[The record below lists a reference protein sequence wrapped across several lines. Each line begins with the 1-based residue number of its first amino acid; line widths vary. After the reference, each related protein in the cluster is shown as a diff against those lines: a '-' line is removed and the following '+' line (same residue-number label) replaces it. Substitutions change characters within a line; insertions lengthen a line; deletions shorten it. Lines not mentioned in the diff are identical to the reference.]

1 MTLAQ
6 TPTQGNTLI
15 AVIGTNQ
22 TSGSENVSSITQTGV
37 TWSLVVPDD
46 QVVAN
51 EIWMGAVGS
60 GASTSV
66 SITLA
71 QSVYAAVADICEWSG
86 IASNPVDKTATN
98 NGNNS
103 TQTDTGTTATTTQAN
118 ELFIGIIGVYGQAQ
132 SNPTNSFTMLD
143 GAYFNV
149 TWGIS
154 VSYLYK
160 IVSSTGA
167 ANSGTTIASSS
178 PSWEGCIAT
187 FKASTSGTAS
197 KLAYTASASQSVNAG
212 SVSSVI
218 TVQVQDAN
226 SNPVTTGATANLST
240 SSSGG
245 HFYSDSGGNTQ
256 ITSVVISSGQSSG
269 NCYYKDTTA
278 GTPTLTASSTGLTS
292 ATTQFTINQSGQLTH
307 NDITDWNTA
316 TSSFVSSGST
326 PTFTTLTLSQSA
338 GSAPML

>member
-1 MTLAQ
+1 MTIALVSGSYSQGTTSSGSTISVTLAQ

-22 TSGSENVSSITQTGV
+22 TGGSENVSSITQTGV

-66 SITLA
+66 SVTLA

-98 NGNNS
+98 NGTNS

-118 ELFIGIIGVYGQAQ
+118 ELLIGMVGVYGQAQ
-132 SNPTNSFTMLD
+132 SSPTNSFTMLD
-143 GAYFNV
+143 GVYLNV
-149 TWGIS
+149 TGGIS

-160 IVSSTGA
+160 IVSSTGM

-178 PSWEGCIAT
+178 PAWEGCIAT
-187 FKASTSGTAS
+187 FKASTHGLTIQAATGGTTNPSNGTYNIIAGT
-197 KLAYTASASQSVNAG
+197 YQSV
-212 SVSSVI
+212 
-218 TVQVQDAN
+218 T
-226 SNPVTTGATANLST
+226 ATANS
-240 SSSGG
+240 
-245 HFYSDSGGNTQ
+245 
-256 ITSVVISSGQSSG
+256 
-269 NCYYKDTTA
+269 
-278 GTPTLTASSTGLTS
+278 
-292 ATTQFTINQSGQLTH
+292 
-307 NDITDWNTA
+307 
-316 TSSFVSSGST
+316 
-326 PTFTTLTLSQSA
+326 
-338 GSAPML
+338 